1 MAARV
6 NRDEQHVLVNLDGW
20 TNTPL
25 IHEVRKVAGSVAAR
39 TNGPPAGTRQN
50 AHGTPAARRTT

>member
-1 MAARV
+1 MLHAVRHASCVHSLQRFDVMAARV

-25 IHEVRKVAGSVAAR
+25 IHEASTVAG
-39 TNGPPAGTRQN
+39 
-50 AHGTPAARRTT
+50 